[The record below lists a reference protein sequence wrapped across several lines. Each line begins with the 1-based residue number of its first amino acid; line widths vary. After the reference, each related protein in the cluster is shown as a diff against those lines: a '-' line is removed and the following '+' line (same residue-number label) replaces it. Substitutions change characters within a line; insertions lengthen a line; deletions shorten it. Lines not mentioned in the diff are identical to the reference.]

1 MENMSFTSNSV
12 VLCEQTKL
20 QVLKFEEIVCLTI
33 DRPYVVITTIRK
45 QHFYMKTSLSKII
58 SILPEYFCLCS
69 QSVVVNLSYICLY
82 EELDNHF
89 FVHLLTSDTFE
100 VSRRCK
106 KEMKNKIAY
115 FNEIGTCD
123 N

>member
-20 QVLKFEEIVCLTI
+20 RVLKFEDIVYFI
-33 DRPYVVITTIRK
+33 VDRPYVVITTIRK
-45 QHFYMKTSLSKII
+45 QHFYMQTSLSKII

-82 EELDNHF
+82 EERDNHH